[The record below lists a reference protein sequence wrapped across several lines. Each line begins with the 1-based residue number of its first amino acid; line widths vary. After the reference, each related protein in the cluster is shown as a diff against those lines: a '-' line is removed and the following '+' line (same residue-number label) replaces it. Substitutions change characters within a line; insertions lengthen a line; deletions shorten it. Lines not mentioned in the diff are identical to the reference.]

1 MITIKTLQQRAAL
14 FQAIRG
20 FFIGNGYLE
29 VDTPVRNPAPAPEA
43 QIEPEPAGGWFL
55 QTSPEICMKRLLAA
69 GAIKIFQICRCFRRN
84 ERGRRHLPEF
94 TMLEWYRAGI
104 DYSDL
109 MTECEDLI
117 KHVVKAVAADESIRV
132 SGHAVSLNSTWE
144 RLKLEEAFQM
154 FAPVTLHQALE
165 RDRFDET
172 LVNHVEPRLGIKSP
186 VFVYDY
192 PASLGSLA
200 RLKSGEPDI
209 AERFELYIG
218 GIEVANGFS
227 ELTNVIEQRQRF
239 EKERDVIKNLGGK
252 PGPMPEKFLKE
263 LGRMPEAAGI
273 AFGIDRLAMILF
285 KASII
290 DDVVTF
296 TPEDL

>member
-1 MITIKTLQQRAAL
+1 
-14 FQAIRG
+14 
-20 FFIGNGYLE
+20 
-29 VDTPVRNPAPAPEA
+29 
-43 QIEPEPAGGWFL
+43 
-55 QTSPEICMKRLLAA
+55 
-69 GAIKIFQICRCFRRN
+69 
-84 ERGRRHLPEF
+84 
-94 TMLEWYRAGI
+94 MLEWYRAGI

-117 KHVVKAVAADESIRV
+117 KHVVKALAANESISI
-132 SGHAVSLNSTWE
+132 SGHDVSLNSTWE

-165 RDRFDET
+165 RDRFDEM
-172 LVNHVEPRLGIKSP
+172 LVNHVEPRLGMKSP

-273 AFGIDRLAMILF
+273 ALGIDRLAMIFF